1 MISNSSL
8 SASRPMQALIGLS
21 ALLFMSACT
30 EMQTQTLAKSPEN
43 LPKGIRWIETVEQEA
58 GKVVIPYQKFE
69 LDNGLT
75 LILHEDHS
83 DPLVHVDVTYHVGS
97 AREEPGKSGFAHF
110 FEHMMFQGTE
120 NAADG
125 VHSRLVEEAGGSM
138 NGSTSNDR
146 TNYYQTVPS
155 NQLDTVLWLEA
166 DRMGFL
172 LGAVSREKFENQR
185 ETVKNERG
193 QNYDNRP
200 YGRLRERVGE
210 AQFPQDHPYA
220 TLPIGYIEDLN
231 RVDVND
237 LKAFFLRWY
246 GPNNATLSIGGD
258 IDVEETLASVSKYFA
273 AIPKGPEVAMPKKPL
288 LTLEEDRY
296 ISMEDNV
303 HLPLVYLSIPT
314 VYARHPDEAPLDV
327 LMEIIGTGKTS
338 ILYQSLV
345 KSQLA
350 VQAQAGHGCSEL
362 SCSFTLLALPHPA
375 SGKSLEDIEQVLR
388 QSLIDFEARGVEE
401 DDLVKIKSK
410 MEAGFVFG
418 LQSVRGKTS
427 QLAAYETYLNN
438 PNWSEQDLIRYKQVS
453 ADDVMRVY
461 RKYIKDAHAVIM
473 RIVPMG
479 ALASV
484 SPEDN
489 FERPERNFDQLSR
502 AGKDLPLRTVE
513 EDFDRSQRPA
523 VGAVPSVEIPKFWEE
538 KLSQNIRVLG
548 AKNDETPT
556 TSLLVRVPGG
566 HYYESVE
573 QSGLASMTAALMN
586 ESTTERSTEAM
597 SQALQKLGSSISVD
611 SGSLY
616 TSVFVSTLTKNLE
629 PTLAL
634 LREKM
639 FSPAFS
645 EADFQRV
652 KKQQLESI
660 KQSKKDPAD
669 LSRAAFT
676 RLLYGETIA
685 GYSSVG
691 TEASL
696 SALTRDDL
704 QNFYQTHFKPEDAK
718 IIVVSDLEQDA
729 IMAALPPVLQG
740 WEGEAPALS
749 LNLPEPEHKG
759 TRIYLVNKDQATQSN
774 IRIGKRSIT
783 RDYTGEFYR
792 LGLMNHA
799 LGSGS
804 TARLYQNLRED
815 KGYTYGAYSGFQ
827 GGKYGG
833 NFIALSSVRAD
844 VTLESL
850 KEFISELTRF
860 REHGPDADEIALMRS
875 AINQEDAL
883 KYETP
888 NAKLGFISKI
898 LEYDLPADFVKQQS
912 KIVSSIT
919 KAELDAL
926 AKKHVNLDEMFIVVV
941 GDAKTLRPQLEIL
954 GFPVEDYEI

>member
-1 MISNSSL
+1 L
-8 SASRPMQALIGLS
+8 
-21 ALLFMSACT
+21 
-30 EMQTQTLAKSPEN
+30 PE
-43 LPKGIRWIETVEQEA
+43 GIRWIETVEAET
-58 GKVVIPYQKFE
+58 GKVVIPYQKYE

-97 AREEPGKSGFAHF
+97 AREEAGKSGFAHF
-110 FEHMMFQGTE
+110 FEHMMFEGTE
-120 NAADG
+120 HAADG
-125 VHSRLVEEAGGSM
+125 VHSRLIEEAGGTM
-138 NGSTSNDR
+138 NGSTSTDR
-146 TNYYQTVPS
+146 TNYYQTIPS

-172 LGAVSREKFENQR
+172 LGAVSSEKFETQR

-210 AQFPQDHPYA
+210 AQFAQDHPYA

-231 RVDVND
+231 RVNVND

-258 IDVEETLASVSKYFA
+258 IDVQKTLASISKYFA
-273 AIPKGPEVAMPKKPL
+273 VIPRGPEVAMPEKPVV
-288 LTLEEDRY
+288 TLEEDRY

-303 HLPLVYLSIPT
+303 HLPLIYMSIPT
-314 VYARHPDEAPLDV
+314 VYAHHPDEAPLDV

-345 KSQLA
+345 KNQLA

-375 SGKSLEDIEQVLR
+375 SGKSLEDIETVLR
-388 QSLIDFEARGVEE
+388 QSLIEFEARGVKD
-401 DDLVKIKSK
+401 DDLVKIKAK

-418 LQSVRGKTS
+418 LQSVSGKTS
-427 QLAAYETYLNN
+427 KLAAYETLFNN
-438 PNWSEQDLIRYKQVS
+438 PNMSEQDLKRYTQVS
-453 ADDVMRVY
+453 AEDVMRVY
-461 RKYIKDAHAVIM
+461 QKYIKNAHAVVM
-473 RIVPMG
+473 RIVPNG

-484 SPEDN
+484 SPKDN
-489 FERPERNFDQLSR
+489 FQRPERNFDELAPR
-502 AGKDLPLRTVE
+502 TDDTLALRTVK
-513 EDFDRSQRPA
+513 EDNFDRSQRPA
-523 VGAVPSVEIPKFWEE
+523 VGAVPSVGIPDFWEE
-538 KLSQNIRVLG
+538 KLAQNIRVLG

-556 TSLLVRVPGG
+556 TSLLIRIPGG
-566 HYYESVE
+566 HYYESIE
-573 QSGLASMTAALMN
+573 QSGLASMTAGLMN
-586 ESTTERSTEAM
+586 ESTSEHSTEEM

-611 SGSLY
+611 SGSMY
-616 TSVFVSTLTKNLE
+616 TSIFVSTLTKNLS

-645 EADFQRV
+645 EADFERV
-652 KKQQLESI
+652 KKQVVESI
-660 KQSKKDPAD
+660 KQSKKDPAS
-669 LSRAAFT
+669 LSRTAFS

-685 GYSSVG
+685 GYTGSGDEESLASMTREDVQKFY
-691 TEASL
+691 EA
-696 SALTRDDL
+696 
-704 QNFYQTHFKPEDAK
+704 HFKPEDAK
-718 IIVVSDLEQDA
+718 IIVVSDLDRA
-729 IMAALPPVLQG
+729 SIMASLPSVLEG
-740 WEGEAPALS
+740 WKGKAPSLS
-749 LNLPEPEHKG
+749 LSLPEPEVKG
-759 TRIYLVNKDQATQSN
+759 TRIYLVNKDDATQSN
-774 IRIGKRSIT
+774 IRIGKRSVL

-804 TARLYQNLRED
+804 TARLHQNLRED

-827 GGKYGG
+827 GGKHGG
-833 NFIALSSVRAD
+833 NFVALSSVRAD
-844 VTLESL
+844 VTLESI
-850 KEFISELTRF
+850 KEFISELSRF
-860 REHGPDADEIALMRS
+860 HDSGPNADEIALMRS

-898 LEYDLPADFVKQQS
+898 LEYNLPRDFVKQQAE
-912 KIVSSIT
+912 IVSSIT

-926 AKKHVNLDEMFIVVV
+926 AKKHLDLDEMFILVV
-941 GDAKTLRPQLEIL
+941 GDAETLRPQLETL